1 MSKFRGQVN
10 VDDNEVAEGS
20 DDNNEN
26 SRTRRI
32 QSVSGGSPLMKNSGR
47 RKSQNTAKSVTIKT
61 STSSVP
67 TPGYNRRG
75 VASSAS
81 NDIIL
86 HVGGQA
92 WTRES
97 LAYGTS
103 RDTSRPNSP
112 HGSSSNIQHR
122 KSIDQS
128 SLISSS
134 SITNQQI
141 PSLRPTSSDSLN
153 HQLSGTQVTKVA
165 GDYVQS
171 KTENSF
177 SSFSEQP
184 QDYHSIIKFVDEQNS
199 HDVKNNLNVEIVQ
212 KAFKEYKDDINQSL
226 SDLDTKIDR
235 LESMIAILVERM
247 PQVVVPHNTVTTGK
261 MAKNNDS
268 KSADEENSNQ
278 TSDITKDS

>member
-81 NDIIL
+81 NDVIL

-103 RDTSRPNSP
+103 RDSSRPNSA
-112 HGSSSNIQHR
+112 HGSNSNIQHR

-141 PSLRPTSSDSLN
+141 PSLRPTSSDSLT

-171 KTENSF
+171 KAENSF

-184 QDYHSIIKFVDEQNS
+184 QDYHSIKFVDEQSS
-199 HDVKNNLNVEIVQ
+199 HDVNLELVQ

-226 SDLDTKIDR
+226 SDLPWTYRFPIPSLGDGLPR
-235 LESMIAILVERM
+235 PNLGAI
-247 PQVVVPHNTVTTGK
+247 
-261 MAKNNDS
+261 
-268 KSADEENSNQ
+268 
-278 TSDITKDS
+278 

>member
-10 VDDNEVAEGS
+10 VDENEVVEGS

-81 NDIIL
+81 NDVIL

-103 RDTSRPNSP
+103 RESSRPNSA

-141 PSLRPTSSDSLN
+141 PSLRPTSSDSLT
-153 HQLSGTQVTKVA
+153 HQISGTRVTKVA

-171 KTENSF
+171 KAENSF

-235 LESMIAILVERM
+235 LESMITILVERM
-247 PQVVVPHNTVTTGK
+247 PQAVVPHNTVTAGK
-261 MAKNNDS
+261 KNDS

-278 TSDITKDS
+278 LSDITKDS

>member
-10 VDDNEVAEGS
+10 VDDQEVVEGGEES
-20 DDNNEN
+20 NEN

-32 QSVSGGSPLMKNSGR
+32 QSVSGGSPLMKTSGR
-47 RKSQNTAKSVTIKT
+47 RKSQNTSKTVTIKT

-67 TPGYNRRG
+67 TPGFSRKGG

-103 RDTSRPNSP
+103 RDNSRPNSA
-112 HGSSSNIQHR
+112 HGSNSNIQHR
-122 KSIDQS
+122 KSVDQS

-134 SITNQQI
+134 SIINHQI
-141 PSLRPTSSDSLN
+141 PSLRPTSSDSLT
-153 HQLSGTQVTKVA
+153 HQPPSGVPVTKVA

-171 KTENSF
+171 KAENSF

-184 QDYHSIIKFVDEQNS
+184 QDYHSIKFVDEQSS
-199 HDVKNNLNVEIVQ
+199 HDVNLELVQ

-235 LESMIAILVERM
+235 LESMIALLVERM
-247 PQVVVPHNTVTTGK
+247 PQTVVPHNTITKG
-261 MAKNNDS
+261 KNNNS
-268 KSADEENSNQ
+268 KSADEDNINQHSNA
-278 TSDITKDS
+278 KMDS

>member
-10 VDDNEVAEGS
+10 VDDQEVVEGGDES
-20 DDNNEN
+20 NEN

-32 QSVSGGSPLMKNSGR
+32 QSVSGGSPLMKTSGR
-47 RKSQNTAKSVTIKT
+47 RKSQNTSKTVTIKT

-67 TPGYNRRG
+67 TPGFSRKGG

-103 RDTSRPNSP
+103 RDNSRPNSA
-112 HGSSSNIQHR
+112 HGSNSNIQHR
-122 KSIDQS
+122 KSLDQS

-134 SITNQQI
+134 SIINHQI
-141 PSLRPTSSDSLN
+141 PSLRPTSSDSLT

-171 KTENSF
+171 KAENSF

-184 QDYHSIIKFVDEQNS
+184 QDYHSIKFVDEQSS
-199 HDVKNNLNVEIVQ
+199 HDVNLELVQ

-235 LESMIAILVERM
+235 LESMIALLVERM
-247 PQVVVPHNTVTTGK
+247 PQTVVPHNTITKG
-261 MAKNNDS
+261 KNNNS
-268 KSADEENSNQ
+268 KSADEDNMNQ
-278 TSDITKDS
+278 QSDTKMDS